1 MASPLT
7 SPTTQPAETVMQSD
21 AHALIAKSKLLRSH
35 EDEISSAV
43 WAHLQRAD
51 NQANRAADSF
61 KLRDDVITKELD

>member
-1 MASPLT
+1 
-7 SPTTQPAETVMQSD
+7 MQSD